1 MHLEF
6 ITNIEK
12 NTNFNT
18 EVKEFF
24 QSRKTPDFETWKNF
38 LSEKARGTFA
48 IIIDTKDYIYAAAD
62 KVRKF
67 PVFYSTK
74 HLKVTSKLK
83 ELLQSENGITID
95 QSQLLLTF
103 FSGYTIGNKTLYNDI
118 VALDPGQC
126 LI

>member
-48 IIIDTKDYIYAAAD
+48 IIIDTKNHNDLFISNS
-62 KVRKF
+62 R
-67 PVFYSTK
+67 
-74 HLKVTSKLK
+74 KVTS
-83 ELLQSENGITID
+83 NR
-95 QSQLLLTF
+95 F
-103 FSGYTIGNKTLYNDI
+103 Y
-118 VALDPGQC
+118 
-126 LI
+126 